1 MWMKKKKK
9 RLPDAWAQRVAET
22 TRTRTTSQL
31 LPDPDGPMGHGCPAA
46 CLPVQL
52 EATLLINQMDC
63 ETCTCVTEYM
73 VVLSSGSQCE
83 ARDWNW
89 S

>member
-1 MWMKKKKK
+1 MG
-9 RLPDAWAQRVAET
+9 AEGC
-22 TRTRTTSQL
+22 RDDEDEDDEPASA
-31 LPDPDGPMGHGCPAA
+31 GPGRPHGCPAA

-73 VVLSSGSQCE
+73 VVVLSSGSQCE
-83 ARDWNW
+83 PSDWNW